1 MAHDDPDIIAR
12 LQKHGRGLADA
23 DAMRRARHDDGAGLE
38 RRALGQ
44 VGDDLGDAED
54 HVVGAA
60 LLHDLAVQHGPE
72 LDGGGV
78 RQAPRRHETR
88 PQRREAV
95 EALAEAPLGAV
106 ELVLARCHVVGASV
120 AQDVVEG
127 AVDGH
132 VARRLAQNHSHLSLV
147 VGLAVSGLM
156 GDDQGRVGCAEAA
169 RRLEEERR
177 VVRKRQI
184 HFPRV
189 IAVVEP
195 DASDCA
201 HLAA

>member
-12 LQKHGRGLADA
+12 LQKHGRVLADA
-23 DAMRRARHDDGAGLE
+23 DAVGRARHDHGAGLE

-44 VGDDLGDAED
+44 VGDDLCDAED

-72 LDGGGV
+72 LDDGGV
-78 RQAPRRHETR
+78 RQAPGRHEAR

-95 EALAEAPLGAV
+95 EALAEAPLGAA
-106 ELVLARCHVVGASV
+106 ELVLARCHVVGADISK
-120 AQDVVEG
+120 DVFEC

-132 VARRLAQNHSHLSLV
+132 VARRLAQNHSHLGLV
-147 VGLAVSGLM
+147 VSLAVSGLM
-156 GDDQGRVGCAEAA
+156 RDDQGRVGCAEAA

-177 VVRKRQI
+177 VVRQR
-184 HFPRV
+184 
-189 IAVVEP
+189 
-195 DASDCA
+195 
-201 HLAA
+201 